1 MKEIEKALPGMSRV
15 KDKLSPLE
23 RAWEFRNYIG
33 LKTGR
38 YDQADEIGA
47 MFCDLIKMY
56 VANDKMLNRTDDD
69 CTEYWQK
76 TKEYLLGGR

>member
-1 MKEIEKALPGMSRV
+1 MEKILTGISRV

-33 LKTGR
+33 ASTGR
-38 YDQADEIGA
+38 YDKADEIGA